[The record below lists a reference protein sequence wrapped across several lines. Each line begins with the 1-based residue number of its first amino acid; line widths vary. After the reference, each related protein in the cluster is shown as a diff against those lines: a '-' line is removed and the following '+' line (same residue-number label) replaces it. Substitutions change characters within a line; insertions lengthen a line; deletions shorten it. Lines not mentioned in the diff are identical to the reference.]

1 MCRTPRAPVQHD
13 SYRGVSLGRPPLLPS
28 MKKQVS
34 DRSYEKELDWY
45 NSQLEVSPSVE
56 DTQRLTKDRE
66 NLLKQLTQALAA

>member
-1 MCRTPRAPVQHD
+1 
-13 SYRGVSLGRPPLLPS
+13 

-56 DTQRLTKDRE
+56 DTQRLTKDKE